1 LKTVTE
7 LSGANPDHSKQQQ
20 ILELL
25 TWDQPFVCGPLV
37 FWRKTFMWNN
47 FLPGAMEIRREKMR
61 KQEDV
66 KYYHSMVVVVM
77 MVMVLSLLHLG
88 PAMAINFNYVD
99 ALEKSFLFLEAQRSG
114 KLPPNQRVHWRG
126 DSGLEDG
133 SSAGVCPFYLHSL
146 SSSSSWPWEISFIRF
161 CNLFHNVL

>member
-1 LKTVTE
+1 
-7 LSGANPDHSKQQQ
+7 
-20 ILELL
+20 
-25 TWDQPFVCGPLV
+25 
-37 FWRKTFMWNN
+37 MWNN

-61 KQEDV
+61 KQDDV
-66 KYYHSMVVVVM
+66 KYYHSMVVLMM

-133 SSAGVCPFYLHSL
+133 SSHGVCPFYLHSL
-146 SSSSSWPWEISFIRF
+146 SSSFCPRENSFVRF
-161 CNLFHNVL
+161 CNHFHNVM